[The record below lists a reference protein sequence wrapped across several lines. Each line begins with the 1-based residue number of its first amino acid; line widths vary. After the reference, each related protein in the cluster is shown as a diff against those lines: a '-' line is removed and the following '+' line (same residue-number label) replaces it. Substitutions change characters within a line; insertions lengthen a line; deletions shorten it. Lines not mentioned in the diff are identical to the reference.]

1 MARVSYQIFLC
12 EPLPS
17 SRNWN
22 PGGNSRIY
30 RMYSVGSSATWKGGS
45 MRAALLAAAVMVF
58 AAGAADVS
66 LRNATGGWDIHEL
79 YIVPVSSDQWGDDLL
94 DGSVMT
100 EGGVYSTELPPGLYS
115 MRAVDEDGDAYEKS
129 PALVTTDF
137 VWEITLAD
145 LEGYTSTGSSG

>member
-1 MARVSYQIFLC
+1 
-12 EPLPS
+12 
-17 SRNWN
+17 
-22 PGGNSRIY
+22 
-30 RMYSVGSSATWKGGS
+30 